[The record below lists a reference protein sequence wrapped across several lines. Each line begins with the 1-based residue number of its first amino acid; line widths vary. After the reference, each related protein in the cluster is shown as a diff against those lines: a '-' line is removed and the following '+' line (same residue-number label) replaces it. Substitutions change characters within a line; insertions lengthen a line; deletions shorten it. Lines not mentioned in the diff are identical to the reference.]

1 LSLEAWKSDELNSF
15 GRRKIMK
22 RFLFIVAL
30 FLVVYQ
36 STMGTPAANA
46 QPYPNHP
53 IQLLTPGTPGLMQ
66 DISCRLLGEE
76 VGKILN
82 VQMTVMNKPG
92 ASMTLA
98 TDAVVR
104 SKKDGYTILYAS
116 ATPLVYAP
124 VTNPK
129 IVPYDPL
136 KDLEPLGGEAVFPF
150 TVTVQEGAPWKT
162 FPELVD
168 YAKKNP
174 GKLRVATPG
183 ILSTDNF
190 NVQVVQALTGAQFTH
205 VPMASGP
212 AIALL
217 GGHVELTFSPITEVS
232 QYVQAGKLRIL
243 LLSTKLGQ
251 FSKVPTIRDFG
262 YKQDLFTGW
271 FGFFAPAG
279 IPDDAK
285 KMLVAAIEKAF
296 KNPEVKA
303 KIEKLEF
310 SVDYKSPEEFKKM
323 LLEEYERASAI
334 AEKLGIK
341 K

>member
-1 LSLEAWKSDELNSF
+1 
-15 GRRKIMK
+15 MK
-22 RFLFIVAL
+22 RFLSIVAL
-30 FLVVYQ
+30 LAVIYQ
-36 STMGTPAANA
+36 FTLGASVLNA

-76 VGKILN
+76 IGKILN

-136 KDLEPLGGEAVFPF
+136 KDLEPLGGEAIFPF

-162 FPELVD
+162 FQELVD
-168 YAKKNP
+168 DAKKNP

-243 LLSTKLGQ
+243 LLSTKLNQ
-251 FSKVPTIRDFG
+251 FPKVPTIRDFG

-279 IPDDAK
+279 IPDDVK
-285 KMLVAAIEKAF
+285 KVLIPAIEKAF

-310 SVDYKSPEEFKKM
+310 SVGYKSPEEFKKM

-334 AEKLGIK
+334 ADKLGIK

>member
-1 LSLEAWKSDELNSF
+1 
-15 GRRKIMK
+15 MK
-22 RFLFIVAL
+22 RFIFILAL

-36 STMGTPAANA
+36 LDIGAPGVHA

-66 DISCRLLGEE
+66 DITCRLLGEE

-82 VQMTVMNKPG
+82 AQIVVMNKPG

-98 TDAVVR
+98 TDAAAR
-104 SKKDGYTILYAS
+104 SKKDGYTLLYAS
-116 ATPLVYAP
+116 ATPFVYAP

-183 ILSTDNF
+183 VLSTDNF

-232 QYVQAGKLRIL
+232 QYVQAGKLRLL
-243 LLSTKLGQ
+243 LLSTKLAQ
-251 FSKVPTIRDFG
+251 FPNVSTIREYG

-271 FGFFAPAG
+271 FAFFSPAG
-279 IPDDAK
+279 IPDDVK
-285 KMLVAAIEKAF
+285 KVLVPAIEKAF
-296 KNPEVKA
+296 KNPELKA

-310 SVDYKSPEEFKKM
+310 SVDYKSPEEFKRM
-323 LLEEYERASAI
+323 LAEEYQRASAI

>member
-1 LSLEAWKSDELNSF
+1 
-15 GRRKIMK
+15 MK
-22 RFLFIVAL
+22 RFLFIVVL
-30 FLVVYQ
+30 FSVVYQ
-36 STMGTPAANA
+36 LNIGISAVHA
-46 QPYPNHP
+46 QPYPTHP
-53 IQLLTPGTPGLMQ
+53 VQLLTPGTPGLMQ
-66 DISCRLLGEE
+66 DITCRLFGEE

-82 VQMTVMNKPG
+82 TPIIVMNKPG

-104 SKKDGYTILYAS
+104 SKKDGYTLLYAS
-116 ATPLVYAP
+116 ATPLIYAP
-124 VTNPK
+124 ITNPK
-129 IVPYDPL
+129 VVPYDPL
-136 KDLEPLGGEAVFPF
+136 RDLEPLGGEAVFPF
-150 TVTVQEGAPWKT
+150 TITVQEGSPWKT
-162 FPELVD
+162 FPELLD

-217 GGHVELTFSPITEVS
+217 GGHVEVTFSPITEVS
-232 QYVQAGKLRIL
+232 QYVQAGKLRLL
-243 LLSTKLGQ
+243 LLSTKLAQ
-251 FSKVPTIRDFG
+251 FPHVPTIRDFG

-271 FGFFAPAG
+271 FAFFAPAG
-279 IPDDAK
+279 IPDEVK
-285 KMLVAAIEKAF
+285 KVLVPAVEKAF
-296 KNPEVKA
+296 KNPELKA
-303 KIEKLEF
+303 KVEKLEF

-323 LLEEYERASAI
+323 WVEEYQRASAI

>member
-1 LSLEAWKSDELNSF
+1 
-15 GRRKIMK
+15 
-22 RFLFIVAL
+22 
-30 FLVVYQ
+30 
-36 STMGTPAANA
+36 
-46 QPYPNHP
+46 
-53 IQLLTPGTPGLMQ
+53 MQ
-66 DISCRLLGEE
+66 DITCRLLGEE

-124 VTNPK
+124 VTNSK

-162 FPELVD
+162 FQELVD
-168 YAKKNP
+168 DAKKNP

-232 QYVQAGKLRIL
+232 QYVQAGKLRL
-243 LLSTKLGQ
+243 LLVSTKLSQ
-251 FSKVPTIRDFG
+251 FPKVPTIRDFG

-271 FGFFAPAG
+271 FGFFAPSG

-285 KMLVAAIEKAF
+285 KMLVGAIEKAF

-303 KIEKLEF
+303 KVEKLEF

-323 LLEEYERASAI
+323 LAEEYERASGI

>member
-1 LSLEAWKSDELNSF
+1 MRLY
-15 GRRKIMK
+15 
-22 RFLFIVAL
+22 L
-30 FLVVYQ
+30 FLVALSLVVCLNIGIL
-36 STMGTPAANA
+36 SVHA

-66 DISCRLLGEE
+66 DVTCRLLGEE
-76 VGKILN
+76 VGRMLN
-82 VQMTVMNKPG
+82 VQVVVMNKPG

-98 TDAVVR
+98 TDAVAR

-116 ATPLVYAP
+116 ATPFVYAP

-129 IVPYDPL
+129 VVPYDPL
-136 KDLEPLGGEAVFPF
+136 KDLEPLGGEAIFPF

-183 ILSTDNF
+183 PGSTDNF
-190 NVQVVQALTGAQFTH
+190 NVQIVQALTGAQFTH

-217 GGHVELTFSPITEVS
+217 GGHVELTFGPITESS
-232 QYVQAGKLRIL
+232 QYVKAGKLKLL
-243 LLSTKLGQ
+243 LLSNKLTQ
-251 FSKVPTIRDFG
+251 FPNVPTIREFA
-262 YKQDLFTGW
+262 YKQDLIRGW
-271 FGFFAPAG
+271 FAFFAPTG
-279 IPDDAK
+279 IPDQVK
-285 KMLVAAIEKAF
+285 KVLVPAIEKAF
-296 KNPEVKA
+296 KNPELKA

-310 SVDYKSPEEFKKM
+310 SVDYKSPAEFKKM
-323 LLEEYERASAI
+323 LAEEYEVANGI
-334 AEKLGIK
+334 ATKMGLRK
-341 K
+341 

>member
-1 LSLEAWKSDELNSF
+1 
-15 GRRKIMK
+15 MK
-22 RFLFIVAL
+22 RFLFVVVL
-30 FLVVYQ
+30 FSVVCQ
-36 STMGTPAANA
+36 LGIETPAGHA

-66 DISCRLLGEE
+66 DISCRILCEE
-76 VGKILN
+76 VGKTLN

-129 IVPYDPL
+129 IVPYDPV

-150 TVTVQEGAPWKT
+150 TVTVQEDAPWKT

-183 ILSTDNF
+183 VLSTDNF

-205 VPMASGP
+205 VPMSSGP

-243 LLSTKLGQ
+243 LLSTKLSQ
-251 FSKVPTIRDFG
+251 YPKVPTIRDFG

-271 FGFFAPAG
+271 FGFFAPSG

-285 KMLVAAIEKAF
+285 KVLIAAIEKAF

-323 LLEEYERASAI
+323 LAEEYERASGI

>member
-1 LSLEAWKSDELNSF
+1 
-15 GRRKIMK
+15 MK
-22 RFLFIVAL
+22 RFLFVVVL
-30 FLVVYQ
+30 FLVVCQ
-36 STMGTPAANA
+36 LGIETPAGHA
-46 QPYPNHP
+46 QPYPTHP

-66 DISCRLLGEE
+66 DISCRILGEE
-76 VGKILN
+76 VGKTLN

-129 IVPYDPL
+129 IVPYDPV

-150 TVTVQEGAPWKT
+150 TVTVQEDAPWKT

-183 ILSTDNF
+183 VLSTDNF

-205 VPMASGP
+205 VPMSSGP

-243 LLSTKLGQ
+243 LLSTKLSQ
-251 FSKVPTIRDFG
+251 YPKVPTIRDFG

-271 FGFFAPAG
+271 FGFFAPSG

-285 KMLVAAIEKAF
+285 KLLIAAIEKAF

-323 LLEEYERASAI
+323 LAEEYERASGI

>member
-1 LSLEAWKSDELNSF
+1 
-15 GRRKIMK
+15 
-22 RFLFIVAL
+22 
-30 FLVVYQ
+30 
-36 STMGTPAANA
+36 
-46 QPYPNHP
+46 
-53 IQLLTPGTPGLMQ
+53 MQ
-66 DISCRLLGEE
+66 DISCRILGEE
-76 VGKILN
+76 VGKTLN

-129 IVPYDPL
+129 IVPYDPV

-150 TVTVQEGAPWKT
+150 TVTVQEDAPWKT

-183 ILSTDNF
+183 VLSTDNF

-205 VPMASGP
+205 VPMSSGP

-243 LLSTKLGQ
+243 LLSTKLSQ
-251 FSKVPTIRDFG
+251 YPKVPTIRDFG

-271 FGFFAPAG
+271 FGFFAPSG

-285 KMLVAAIEKAF
+285 KLLIAAIEKAF

-323 LLEEYERASAI
+323 LAEEYERASGI

>member
-1 LSLEAWKSDELNSF
+1 
-15 GRRKIMK
+15 MK
-22 RFLFIVAL
+22 RFLFVVVL
-30 FLVVYQ
+30 CLVVCQ
-36 STMGTPAANA
+36 LGIETPAGHA
-46 QPYPNHP
+46 QPYPTHP

-66 DISCRLLGEE
+66 DISCRILGEE
-76 VGKILN
+76 VGKALN

-129 IVPYDPL
+129 IVPYDPV

-150 TVTVQEGAPWKT
+150 TVTVQEDAPWKT

-183 ILSTDNF
+183 VLSTDNF

-205 VPMASGP
+205 VPMSSGP

-243 LLSTKLGQ
+243 LLSTKLSQ
-251 FSKVPTIRDFG
+251 YPKVPTIRDFG

-271 FGFFAPAG
+271 FGFFAPSG

-285 KMLVAAIEKAF
+285 KVLIAAIEKAF

-323 LLEEYERASAI
+323 LAEEYERASGI

>member
-1 LSLEAWKSDELNSF
+1 
-15 GRRKIMK
+15 MK
-22 RFLFIVAL
+22 RFIVVLVL
-30 FLVVYQ
+30 FLAVYQ
-36 STMGTPAANA
+36 LNIGAAAVYA
-46 QPYPNHP
+46 QPYPDHP

-66 DISCRLLGEE
+66 DVTCRLLGDE

-82 VQMTVMNKPG
+82 TQVVVMNKPG

-98 TDAVVR
+98 TDAAAR

-116 ATPLVYAP
+116 ATPFVYAP

-183 ILSTDNF
+183 VLSTDNF

-232 QYVQAGKLRIL
+232 QYVQAGKLRLL

-271 FGFFAPAG
+271 FAFFTPSG
-279 IPDDAK
+279 IPGEAK
-285 KMLVAAIEKAF
+285 KMLVSAIEKAF
-296 KNPEVKA
+296 KNPELKA

-310 SVDYKSPEEFKKM
+310 SVDYRSPEEFKKM
-323 LLEEYERASAI
+323 LAEEYRRASEI